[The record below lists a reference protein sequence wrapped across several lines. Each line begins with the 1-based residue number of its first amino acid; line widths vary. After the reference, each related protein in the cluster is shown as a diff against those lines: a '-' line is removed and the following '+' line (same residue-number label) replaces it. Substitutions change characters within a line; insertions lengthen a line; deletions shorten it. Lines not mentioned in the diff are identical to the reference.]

1 MAQPDRRHFLKA
13 ATTGAAALAARKSA
27 PAAVSKRYLSPS
39 DQLSGG
45 NLKQLRDAYRTEL
58 FDVQLP
64 FWAGHGIDHELGGFM
79 TALDYDGTRVND
91 NKYHWYQGRGIFIH
105 SYLYN
110 HLGRDSQH
118 LEIARKTKDFWIKH
132 ARQDDGF
139 YAVNLTR
146 EGEIIEPFID
156 DSKGDVYGMFFLAEG
171 LQQYSTATGDEEARD
186 MAIALVKKM
195 FAYVNRPGF
204 QDKYAPHPGARIQG
218 NWMVTLQTIT
228 PILARGP
235 DRELQS
241 IADFCVEA
249 ILHRHH
255 NPDIGLTNE
264 YRNRDFS
271 PIPAERNKSLL
282 GHCCQCLW
290 MVMDEALRRGDQVMF
305 DLAVQQVRQHL
316 DIGWDHVYG
325 GLPEWINV
333 GAGSYE
339 WPPMQLAGDRP
350 EIRITG
356 EKFYY
361 KSMWANQEVLVSTLK
376 IYEHTGAEWAARYF
390 NLAQKVQD
398 EKFSLRRFGLP
409 TYSLGEDRQ
418 FSFKPEYHTTRQDN
432 YHPLRRLMM
441 NLLALERLLS
451 AEA

>member
-1 MAQPDRRHFLKA
+1 MPPPTRRIFLTA
-13 ATTGAAALAARKSA
+13 SATGAATLATQPQPA
-27 PAAVSKRYLSPS
+27 PAAVPKRYPPPGE
-39 DQLSGG
+39 QLTGA
-45 NLKQLRDAYRTEL
+45 NLKRLRDAYHSEL

-64 FWAGHGIDHELGGFM
+64 FWSQHGIDHELGGFM
-79 TALDYDGTRVND
+79 TALDYDGTRTSD
-91 NKYHWYQGRGIFIH
+91 NKYHWYQGRGIFVY

-110 HLGRDSQH
+110 YLGRDPQH
-118 LEIARKTKDFWIKH
+118 LEIARKTKDFWLKH
-132 ARQDDGF
+132 AKQDDGF
-139 YAVNLTR
+139 YAVNLSRT
-146 EGEIIEPFID
+146 GEIIEPFNN
-156 DSKGDVYGMFFLAEG
+156 DVYGMFFLAEG
-171 LQQYSTATGDEEARD
+171 LQEYAAAAGDDEARD
-186 MAIALVKKM
+186 IAIALVKKM
-195 FAYVNRPGF
+195 FAYVNDPDF

-218 NWMVTLQTIT
+218 NWMVTLQTVT
-228 PILARGP
+228 PILSRGP
-235 DRELQS
+235 DRELES

-249 ILHRHH
+249 ILHKHH

-264 YRNRDFS
+264 YRNHDFS

-290 MVMDEALRRGDQVMF
+290 MVMDEALRRGEQAMF
-305 DLAVQQVRQHL
+305 DLATQQVRQHL

-333 GAGSYE
+333 GAGGYE
-339 WPPMQLAGDRP
+339 WPPMKLPGDRP
-350 EIRITG
+350 ELRIKG

-409 TYSLGEDRQ
+409 THSLGEDRQ
-418 FSFKPEYHTTRQDN
+418 FTFKPEYHTTRQDN

-441 NLLALERLLS
+441 NLRALEEML
-451 AEA
+451 

>member
-1 MAQPDRRHFLKA
+1 MTPSSRRHFLKA
-13 ATTGAAALAARKSA
+13 ATTGAAAFAAPIPGSSA
-27 PAAVSKRYLSPS
+27 VAKRYPPPS
-39 DQLSGG
+39 DQLTGG
-45 NLKQLRDAYRTEL
+45 NLKQLSDAYRVEL

-64 FWAGHGIDHELGGFM
+64 FWIKNGIDHKLGGFM

-91 NKYHWYQGRGIFIH
+91 NKYHWYQGRGIFVH
-105 SYLYN
+105 SYIYN
-110 HLGRDSQH
+110 HLGRGPQH
-118 LEIARKTKDFWIKH
+118 LEIARKTKGFWLKH
-132 ARQDDGF
+132 AKQDDGF
-139 YAVNLTR
+139 YAVNLSRT
-146 EGEIIEPFID
+146 GEVVERFNN
-156 DSKGDVYGMFFLAEG
+156 DVYGMFFLAEG
-171 LQQYSTATGDEEARD
+171 LQEYSAAAGDEEARD

-195 FAYVNRPGF
+195 FAYINAPDF

-218 NWMVTLQTIT
+218 NWMVALQTVT

-235 DRELQS
+235 DRELEL
-241 IADFCVEA
+241 IADFCVDA
-249 ILHRHH
+249 ILHKHH

-264 YRNRDFS
+264 YRNHDFT
-271 PIPAERNKSLL
+271 PILEERNKSLL

-290 MVMDEALRRGDQVMF
+290 MVMDEALRRGDQGMF
-305 DLAVQQVRQHL
+305 DLAVRQVRQHL

-333 GAGSYE
+333 GAGDYE
-339 WPPMQLAGDRP
+339 WPPMKLPGNRP
-350 EIRITG
+350 ELRITG

-409 TYSLGEDRQ
+409 GYSLGEDRQ
-418 FSFKPEYHTTRQDN
+418 FTFKPEYHTTRQDN

-441 NLLALERLLS
+441 NLRTLERLLR
-451 AEA
+451 